1 MKPLPA
7 PAPPAC
13 PGSDDTKR
21 EVLNVKQLSMID
33 AFMLA
38 AESDRQKLQMATLS
52 VLAPP
57 AKRQRR
63 VSPQV
68 VRDLVARRLHLA
80 PALCRKLVRV
90 PLDLDHPYWVE
101 DADIDLDHHVRS
113 ATLPAPGD
121 DRQLADAVARLVT
134 EPLDH
139 ARPLWEL
146 HVIDGLA
153 GGRVA
158 LLLKLH
164 HAAVDG
170 VSALDLHAA
179 LFDHSPSGR
188 QVPRPIRPLGEP
200 VPSGWE
206 MLARGVVSLPRQP
219 IRAVLGG
226 AGSLPYLDHLMP
238 FRVTPGIGTLAGAVR
253 RLRGL
258 PQPGAD
264 GGVLEGA
271 GLRAP
276 KTVLDRPLTSPRRRL
291 AFARSSVDD
300 AKQVKTYFGVSL
312 NDVIVATMAGAVRA
326 WLLDLGDLPEEPL
339 IALIPVSVRTDN
351 AESGGNLV
359 QVMFIELPTH
369 EPDPEQ
375 RLKRTHEALRAAKE
389 RHRAVPAAAMQGA
402 DSLLMPVLFVRASRA
417 AALLAGVK
425 GASANIMISNVP
437 GPTAPMYIAGT
448 RVEALYPVGGPLD
461 GFGFCTVA
469 FSYNGSFDI
478 GFAVAED
485 SPADP
490 WRLADAYE
498 RSHRELAALVPARRG
513 P

>member
-1 MKPLPA
+1 M
-7 PAPPAC
+7 
-13 PGSDDTKR
+13 
-21 EVLNVKQLSMID
+21 KQLSMID

-52 VLAPP
+52 VLSPP
-57 AKRQRR
+57 AKGQRR
-63 VSPQV
+63 VTRQV

-101 DADIDLDHHVRS
+101 DADLDLDHHVRS
-113 ATLPAPGD
+113 ATLAAPGD
-121 DRQLADAVARLVT
+121 ERLLADRVAQIVT

-139 ARPLWEL
+139 TRPLWEL
-146 HVIDGLA
+146 HIIDGLA

-164 HAAVDG
+164 HASVDG

-179 LFDHSPSGR
+179 LFDSSPSGR
-188 QVPRPIRPLGEP
+188 RVSRPIRPIGEP
-200 VPSGWE
+200 IPSRWE
-206 MLARGVVSLPRQP
+206 MLARGIASLPRQP

-238 FRVTPGIGTLAGAVR
+238 FRVTPGMATIAGATR

-258 PQPGAD
+258 ARPDAD
-264 GGVLEGA
+264 GGVLQGED
-271 GLRAP
+271 LRAP
-276 KTVLDRPLTSPRRRL
+276 KTVLDRPLTSPRRRI
-291 AFARSSVDD
+291 AFARTPVDE
-300 AKQVKTYFGVSL
+300 AKRVKDHYGVSL
-312 NDVIVATMAGAVRA
+312 NDVIVATTAGAVRN
-326 WLLDLGDLPEEPL
+326 WLNEIGGLPEEPL

-417 AALLAGVK
+417 AALLAGIK
-425 GASANIMISNVP
+425 GGVSANIMISNVP
-437 GPTAPMYIAGT
+437 GPATPIYLAGT

-498 RSHRELAALVPARRG
+498 RSHLELAALAPARRG